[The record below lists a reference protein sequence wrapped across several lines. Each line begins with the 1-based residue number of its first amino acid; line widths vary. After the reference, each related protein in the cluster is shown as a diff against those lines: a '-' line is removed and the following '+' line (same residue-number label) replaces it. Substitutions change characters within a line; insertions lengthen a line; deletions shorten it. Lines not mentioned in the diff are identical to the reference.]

1 MSGLGNESLKSKIS
15 LESLNS
21 HNIYVIRHPNK
32 LIGGSTA
39 LLWSHH
45 EKIVVIDRKVGFVG
59 GIDPCFGRW
68 DDEEHLLSDVEGTK
82 SVPLELMYLPHTTVG
97 SQVVTIINLS
107 EDYLLL

>member
-1 MSGLGNESLKSKIS
+1 MSGLGNESLRSKNY

-32 LIGGSTA
+32 FIGGSTA

-68 DDEEHLLSDVEGTK
+68 DDEQHLLSDVEGFK
-82 SVPLELMYLPHTTVG
+82 
-97 SQVVTIINLS
+97 
-107 EDYLLL
+107 